1 VSSGFVSLLTFL
13 QPSCK
18 TRRSA
23 LHILKR
29 TCTKKKRKMPIE
41 NIPEIYFQ
49 NIKTKQ
55 DIFVYDFRMSSDVVK
70 SKVNLSMNM
79 FSFLQVGKKQVH
91 FAGISVAVNKA
102 QSLLLK
108 KGNWLWTELLDTA
121 TDYYCKLFFFSE
133 KKLTDFLSKYTKNV
147 KPYKEDVPYFVIE
160 NDDYI
165 AAFITSLSSN
175 TLKNNLYSDALL
187 ALKFE
192 EIMLYLLNK
201 YGSTFEYYLHS
212 LISKEIS
219 PFKNVVE
226 SNVNSN
232 LKLEEIAFL
241 CNMSLSTF
249 KRHFTSEYKEPPGKW
264 LQEKRLQ
271 KAKELLQ
278 GGDLKASEIY
288 LDIGYNNLSNFSVA
302 FKKKFGISPTDI

>member
-1 VSSGFVSLLTFL
+1 MS
-13 QPSCK
+13 
-18 TRRSA
+18 
-23 LHILKR
+23 
-29 TCTKKKRKMPIE
+29 IE
-41 NIPEIYFQ
+41 NIPEIYIT
-49 NIKTKQ
+49 NNKEST
-55 DIFVYDFRMSSDVVK
+55 DLFVYDFKMTSDVVK

-91 FAGISVAVNKA
+91 FANTSMAVNNK

-108 KGNWLWTELLDTA
+108 KGNWLWTELLDTEA
-121 TDYYCKLFFFSE
+121 IYFCKLFFFSE
-133 KKLTDFLSKYTKNV
+133 KKLTDFLSKYTNDV

-165 AAFITSLSSN
+165 TSFINSLSSIA
-175 TLKNNLYSDALL
+175 LAGHSYSDALL
-187 ALKFE
+187 ILKFE

-201 YGSTFEYYLHS
+201 YGSSFEYYLHS

-226 SNVNSN
+226 SNMNSN

-249 KRHFTSEYKEPPGKW
+249 KRHFTNEYNEPPGKW
-264 LQEKRLQ
+264 LQDKRLQ

-278 GGDLKASEIY
+278 GGELKASDIY

-302 FKKKFGISPTDI
+302 FKNKFGISPTDISN